1 MPPWAH
7 RLGRL
12 SQRPSSPFQI
22 RRRANMVNPPKA
34 DHPIGVAPAILGGK
48 TGRKAFT
55 FSSKFCPGPIN
66 RAALN
71 CARENVPSQRRL
83 YEKDARV

>member
-1 MPPWAH
+1 
-7 RLGRL
+7 
-12 SQRPSSPFQI
+12 
-22 RRRANMVNPPKA
+22 MVNPPKA